1 MAFFDDLSPCHIS
14 VGKGYLIIVYL
25 GKLLEKLVRSLIIK

>member
-14 VGKGYLIIVYL
+14 AGKGDLIIVYF